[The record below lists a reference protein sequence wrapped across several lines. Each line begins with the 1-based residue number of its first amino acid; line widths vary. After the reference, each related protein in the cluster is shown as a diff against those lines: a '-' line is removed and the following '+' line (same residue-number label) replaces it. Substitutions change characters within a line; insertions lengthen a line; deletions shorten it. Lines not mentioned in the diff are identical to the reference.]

1 MRVNGVSN
9 ITDKIINE
17 AKAWSEA
24 QIAEGKAESDA
35 IRQEFAD
42 TAAVQGREV
51 ISAAEARAA
60 AILERAKSQADM
72 DHRKRILSTRQT
84 AVGRSFDMALQAL
97 TQMPQEDRALL
108 MVRLA
113 VQHQTGDAELI
124 FSAAD
129 QALVGPLVVETVNA
143 VYKRQQIKETF
154 SGSVLEQLKKLISP
168 HPVKHSVTLSPTV
181 GGFVGGFIIKEGDI
195 EKNCTFEVLLG
206 AVRDELEG
214 DVSSILFK

>member
-154 SGSVLEQLKKLISP
+154 SGSVLEQLKKLISA